1 MVLNQS
7 SQLVNVGNLFNKIKV
22 NCVFLVLV
30 IQELSEIR
38 TLGLKNFR
46 NIQVDETN
54 ILYWQGLI
62 VPVSTKLVLTK
73 QINTDDVSI
82 IFKLINL
89 FS

>member
-1 MVLNQS
+1 M
-7 SQLVNVGNLFNKIKV
+7 GNLLNKIKV

-38 TLGLKNFR
+38 TFGVKNFR

-54 ILYWQGLI
+54 ILCWQGLI

-82 IFKLINL
+82 IF
-89 FS
+89 